1 MVDDEPFMLE
11 GMRLMI
17 DWAGHGFELV
27 GEASSAQ
34 EALHL
39 VDTLRPHL
47 LITDVRMPGMQGT
60 DLAAIVRNYHPETI
74 LLFFSGYRDFTF
86 AQQAIRTQAF
96 GYLLKPI
103 DADEVHQTLV
113 KVKAELD
120 SRAEEPRERLPMLRD
135 HVLRRVALGDDSA
148 EMLLRL
154 RVLLDL
160 KRDEPCYC
168 VILLCQHGVLN
179 EGDKLLLTACGATS
193 FQLSPNQCGLSFRQ
207 IERDL
212 PGLERLRL
220 ALRPEAEFRVSVGK
234 VHRGA
239 EGFAR
244 SMREALDAQGVLFQ
258 PEGELRLYR
267 ALDDETVAWLTAVE
281 TSRLVDAM
289 LADDAEMLEERLQAL
304 QKAVASAPPSAFALR
319 YLAAALD
326 ETTTATNSPLRPL
339 WETEMNSCRSWV
351 TDFCKAVRL
360 QQENRRHEAET
371 VYSAPVQAVL
381 EILRQRY
388 AEPLSMNGVA
398 EELYMNPAYL
408 GQLFRRQTGATFHQ
422 RLLETRIERA
432 CVLLRQTASS
442 VGEVALSVGFRDV
455 DYFSQ
460 QFRVRMAVS
469 PVAYRGAV
477 AGKEVSF
484 APEHQ

>member
-17 DWAGHGFELV
+17 DWASYGFELV

-47 LITDVRMPGMQGT
+47 LITDVKMPGMLGT
-60 DLAAIVRNYHPETI
+60 DLAVIVRNYHPETI
-74 LLFFSGYRDFTF
+74 VLFFSGYRDFSF
-86 AQQAIRTQAF
+86 AQQAIRAHAF

-103 DADEVHQTLV
+103 DTDEVHQTLQ

-135 HVLRRVALGDDSA
+135 HVLRRVALGDDSP

-154 RVLLDL
+154 SVLLDL
-160 KRDEPCYC
+160 VRNEPCYC
-168 VILLCQHGVLN
+168 AILLCQHGVLN

-212 PGLERLRL
+212 PGLERLRR
-220 ALRPEAEFRVSVGK
+220 ALRQEAEFRLSVGD

-267 ALDDETVAWLTAVE
+267 SLDESTVTWLTTVE
-281 TSRLVDAM
+281 ASRLIDAM
-289 LADDAEMLEERLQAL
+289 ISGDADALEDSLRLL
-304 QKAVASAPPSAFALR
+304 QSKIAARPPTTFQMR

-326 ETTTATNSPLRPL
+326 ETTTATFSPMRAL
-339 WETEMNSCRSWV
+339 WETEIQSREAWMEE
-351 TDFCKAVRL
+351 FCKAVRT
-360 QQENRRHEAET
+360 QQANLRHEAET
-371 VYSAPVQAVL
+371 VYPAPVQAVQD
-381 EILRQRY
+381 ILRQRY
-388 AEPLSMNGVA
+388 AEPLSMNGIA
-398 EELYMNPAYL
+398 EELHMNPAYL

-432 CVLLRQTASS
+432 CVLLRQTTNA

-477 AGKEVSF
+477 TGKE
-484 APEHQ
+484 APFEPER